1 MGQQSLVTRVC
12 KSEMQWSTLETE
24 TGKFLI
30 SRPFTQRESPT
41 IGGGLV
47 EIEAAEMKWTPN
59 YDEIVV
65 VLEGEM
71 SIVHNGQDLAARPG
85 DMFLIRYGAEIAYKT
100 QTKATFAWILYPA
113 QWRNLRWPE

>member
-1 MGQQSLVTRVC
+1 
-12 KSEMQWSTLETE
+12 
-24 TGKFLI
+24 
-30 SRPFTQRESPT
+30 
-41 IGGGLV
+41 
-47 EIEAAEMKWTPN
+47 
-59 YDEIVV
+59 
-65 VLEGEM
+65 M

>member
-1 MGQQSLVTRVC
+1 MDGQSLVTRVR
-12 KSEMQWSTLETE
+12 KGEMQWSTLGTE

-41 IGGGLV
+41 LGGGLV

-65 VLEGEM
+65 VLDGEM
-71 SIVHNGQDLAARPG
+71 SIVHNGQELAARPG
-85 DMFLIRYGAEIAYKT
+85 DMFLIRYGAEMAYKSAT
-100 QTKATFAWILYPA
+100 RATFAWVLYPA
-113 QWRNLRWPE
+113 QWKNLRWPE